1 MVSPRPFPRHHN
13 PMHVNNEQTNTQ
25 KMLQHNQA
33 KERVFSGGSLQ
44 RKLTDLVNLESGKF
58 NIDLKESTILNSI
71 DYSADQ
77 IRNLLSSP
85 SCITSDADAQLL
97 IKLKFVDK
105 IDANQLVF
113 EPPTS
118 LSSSEAS
125 NARLVHVYVNKPEMD
140 FSDLGE
146 NGTAPATT
154 FELPFEYPEEPFVV
168 NLVGTKFTRV
178 SSIQIFV
185 EDNFGTEQSRIGK
198 IGIRG
203 FLTPNYHVEYK

>member
-1 MVSPRPFPRHHN
+1 
-13 PMHVNNEQTNTQ
+13 MHVNNEQTNTQ

-44 RKLTDLVNLESGKF
+44 RKLTDLINLDSGKF
-58 NIDLKESTILNSI
+58 NIDFKESTILNSC
-71 DYSADQ
+71 DYSTDQ
-77 IRNLLSSP
+77 IRSLLSSP
-85 SCITSDADAQLL
+85 SSVISDADAQLL
-97 IKLKFVDK
+97 IKLKFVEK

-113 EPPTS
+113 DPPTS
-118 LSSSEAS
+118 SDADEVVS
-125 NARLVHVYVNKPEMD
+125 NARLVHVYVNRPEMD

-146 NGTAPATT
+146 NGLSPATT
-154 FELPFEYPEEPFVV
+154 FELPFEYSQEPFVV

-178 SSIQIFV
+178 SSIQIFI
-185 EDNFGTEQSRIGK
+185 EDNFGTDQTRIGK